1 MAEIEIGPLSNR
13 LSEEEINELRGA
25 LEKLGAP
32 ALPQSDESHA
42 RPVGDVDDEVLTEF
56 LDRLEA
62 HDAACEVYLP
72 MDFDGRVE
80 VADLR
85 VGSAMQ
91 LLEVLDEIKDDLA
104 IEDDEDDEERDE
116 EEADD
121 DYGNVLQSQ
130 LRECWRA
137 FYAGCNATLE
147 RHLPLHVKA

>member
-13 LSEEEINELRGA
+13 LSEDEISELRGA
-25 LEKLGAP
+25 LERLGAP
-32 ALPQSDESHA
+32 ALPPTDESHA

-72 MDFDGRVE
+72 VEFDGRVE

-85 VGSAMQ
+85 VGSAVQ

-104 IEDDEDDEERDE
+104 IGEDDDEAEPDEE
-116 EEADD
+116 DD
-121 DYGNVLQSQ
+121 DYGDVLQSQ

>member
-1 MAEIEIGPLSNR
+1 MAEIEIGPLTDR
-13 LSEEEINELRGA
+13 LSEDEISELRGA
-25 LEKLGAP
+25 LERLGAP
-32 ALPQSDESHA
+32 ALPASDESHA

-72 MDFDGRVE
+72 VEFDGRVE

-85 VGSAMQ
+85 VGSAVQ

-104 IEDDEDDEERDE
+104 IEADEDDAETDE
-116 EEADD
+116 QDD
-121 DYGNVLQSQ
+121 DYSNVLTTQ

-147 RHLPLHVKA
+147 QRLPLHVKA

>member
-1 MAEIEIGPLSNR
+1 MAEIEIGPLTDR
-13 LSEEEINELRGA
+13 LSEDEISELRGA
-25 LEKLGAP
+25 LERLGAP
-32 ALPQSDESHA
+32 ALPASDDSHA

-72 MDFDGRVE
+72 VEFDGRVE

-91 LLEVLDEIKDDLA
+91 LLEVHDEIKDDLA
-104 IEDDEDDEERDE
+104 IEDDEDEAEPDEEV
-116 EEADD
+116 D
-121 DYGNVLQSQ
+121 DYTTVLTTQ

>member
-1 MAEIEIGPLSNR
+1 MAEIEIGPLTDR
-13 LSEEEINELRGA
+13 LSEDEINELRGA
-25 LEKLGAP
+25 LERLGAP
-32 ALPQSDESHA
+32 ALPPTDESHA

-72 MDFDGRVE
+72 VEFDGRVE

-104 IEDDEDDEERDE
+104 IGDEEEE
-116 EEADD
+116 EEADEDGD
-121 DYGNVLQSQ
+121 DYGEVLQTQ

>member
-13 LSEEEINELRGA
+13 LSEDEISELRGA
-25 LEKLGAP
+25 LERLGAP
-32 ALPQSDESHA
+32 ALPDTDESHA

-72 MDFDGRVE
+72 VEFDGRVE

-104 IEDDEDDEERDE
+104 IEADEDDAETDE
-116 EEADD
+116 QDD
-121 DYGNVLQSQ
+121 DYTTVLTSQ

>member
-1 MAEIEIGPLSNR
+1 MAEIEIGPLTDR

-25 LEKLGAP
+25 LERLGAP

-42 RPVGDVDDEVLTEF
+42 RPVGDVDDEVLTEV

-72 MDFDGRVE
+72 VEFDGRVE

-104 IEDDEDDEERDE
+104 IADDDDEEEVDEEDDE
-116 EEADD
+116 
-121 DYGNVLQSQ
+121 YGEVLQSQ

>member
-1 MAEIEIGPLSNR
+1 MAEIELGPLSDR
-13 LSEEEINELRGA
+13 LSEDEIKELAGA

-32 ALPQSDESHA
+32 GLPRTDDSHA
-42 RPVGDVDDEVLTEF
+42 SSVGDIDDDVLTEF

-72 MDFDGRVE
+72 VEFDGRVE
-80 VADLR
+80 VAELR

-104 IEDDEDDEERDE
+104 IGDDDEEEEPDE
-116 EEADD
+116 DDD
-121 DYGNVLQSQ
+121 DYGEVLQTQ

>member
-13 LSEEEINELRGA
+13 LSEDEISELRGA
-25 LEKLGAP
+25 LERLGAP
-32 ALPQSDESHA
+32 ALPPTDESHA

-72 MDFDGRVE
+72 VEFDGRVE

-85 VGSAMQ
+85 VGSAVQ

-104 IEDDEDDEERDE
+104 IEDDEDEEPSDEEDE
-116 EEADD
+116 
-121 DYGNVLQSQ
+121 DYSTVLTVQ

>member
-1 MAEIEIGPLSNR
+1 MAEIELGPLTDR
-13 LSEEEINELRGA
+13 LSEDEISELRGA
-25 LEKLGAP
+25 LERLGAP
-32 ALPQSDESHA
+32 ALPPTDESHA
-42 RPVGDVDDEVLTEF
+42 RAVGDVDDEVLAEF

-62 HDAACEVYLP
+62 HDAACEMYLP
-72 MDFDGRVE
+72 VEFDGRVE
-80 VADLR
+80 VAELR

-104 IEDDEDDEERDE
+104 IGDDDEDEEVDE
-116 EEADD
+116 DD
-121 DYGNVLQSQ
+121 DDEYGNVLQSQ